1 TSAAAMVF
9 QHGVKIFAFGFL
21 GFSFLEWLPL
31 VGAMIVSGFLGTFAG
46 IKLLRRLP
54 EARFRLLLKI
64 MITLLG
70 ADMIRRGWLAL

>member
-1 TSAAAMVF
+1 M
-9 QHGVKIFAFGFL
+9 
-21 GFSFLEWLPL
+21 PL
-31 VGAMIVSGFLGTFAG
+31 VGAMIVSGFLGTLTG